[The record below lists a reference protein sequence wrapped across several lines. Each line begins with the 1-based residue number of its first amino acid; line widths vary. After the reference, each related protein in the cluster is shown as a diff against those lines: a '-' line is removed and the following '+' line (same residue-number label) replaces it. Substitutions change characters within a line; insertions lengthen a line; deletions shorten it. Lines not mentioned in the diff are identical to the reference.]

1 MSDTPRDI
9 VLNRIYN
16 AINGKT
22 SHAFIY
28 ARQQRKILYAIGNNI
43 MDITEPLEALYHYFA
58 DIEDE
63 HWREKLCQ
71 AFAVPKDMLFP
82 TDVKKDGKYTFIMD
96 KKPKVYISG
105 KISGLSEKEYKNN
118 FNSAELLLTGLGYD
132 VVNPVSYPEIPNGTW
147 EEYMKRDLKLLLG
160 CDYIHMLDG
169 WEDSRGARWEF
180 NTALELNI
188 ERLYLDV

>member
-1 MSDTPRDI
+1 MKIIIDI
-9 VLNRIYN
+9 LREANCSFSYNYQTKRI
-16 AINGKT
+16 T
-22 SHAFIY
+22 T
-28 ARQQRKILYAIGNNI
+28 IGGE
-43 MDITEPLEALYHYFA
+43 DITPHLFAVFEKFDELEGEY
-58 DIEDE
+58 
-63 HWREKLCQ
+63 WREKV
-71 AFAVPKDMLFP
+71 AKSFGVSVDMLFP